1 MAIAV
6 LIVDLLLRASIIER
20 KVAIQWGKSVCH
32 AGPDPIERQE
42 QTSGSSDI
50 ESDAESSSLRARSS
64 LPLDS
69 NSEAVPVTWS
79 AHGTSRP
86 EAWLMR
92 NFQSVVVIFR
102 SRGLMAAVSGIF
114 IQSIILTSFDGVLGL
129 FVKESFGFDSTGV
142 GLVFLAISVPALL
155 STLVGT
161 LADRYGPRRVAL
173 SGYATAALGLALL
186 TLITHKSK
194 PQIVG
199 LNVLLGLTGVGLNL
213 ILTPL
218 SAEML
223 LEADRLEEDHPEA
236 FGSAGS
242 YARVYSL
249 LCVAYGIGTAAGPAL
264 SGFLYERTT
273 WAATTLTLAL
283 ISLLGS
289 VPVFLYTVNRQQGAI
304 TLPEG
309 E

>member
-1 MAIAV
+1 
-6 LIVDLLLRASIIER
+6 
-20 KVAIQWGKSVCH
+20 
-32 AGPDPIERQE
+32 
-42 QTSGSSDI
+42 
-50 ESDAESSSLRARSS
+50 
-64 LPLDS
+64 
-69 NSEAVPVTWS
+69 
-79 AHGTSRP
+79 
-86 EAWLMR
+86 MR

-199 LNVLLGLTGVGLNL
+199 LNVLLGLTG
-213 ILTPL
+213 
-218 SAEML
+218 
-223 LEADRLEEDHPEA
+223 
-236 FGSAGS
+236 
-242 YARVYSL
+242 
-249 LCVAYGIGTAAGPAL
+249 
-264 SGFLYERTT
+264 
-273 WAATTLTLAL
+273 
-283 ISLLGS
+283 
-289 VPVFLYTVNRQQGAI
+289 
-304 TLPEG
+304 
-309 E
+309 